1 MQEVLFMAGGRILL
15 EIDVDLHD
23 CLEVPTFLV
32 WVRHIRDECFPTVS
46 CDGVVLPVVQSLQ
59 FQSGPASKFRGER
72 DSNGRV
78 VAVLAD
84 FRVCQW
90 QYTFCI
96 YLSLLCSRIN
106 LKVSVC
112 VVRVAFHRP
121 ISLEWGAGHSPS
133 RLTFVESKTFNVMA
147 SYHHPPINKLR
158 LESVSTVSCAASTS
172 CPSLSN
178 TATSLFRTHKH
189 TAVSCSGA
197 LRADAKGYS
206 LQG

>member
-1 MQEVLFMAGGRILL
+1 M

-59 FQSGPASKFRGER
+59 HSFSFQSGPAPKLRGER

-121 ISLEWGAGHSPS
+121 MQRAASLEWGAGHPPS
-133 RLTFVESKTFNVMA
+133 RLSCETRMCAGFFVLMCVETTQVCVDCC
-147 SYHHPPINKLR
+147 L
-158 LESVSTVSCAASTS
+158 
-172 CPSLSN
+172 
-178 TATSLFRTHKH
+178 
-189 TAVSCSGA
+189 
-197 LRADAKGYS
+197 
-206 LQG
+206 